1 MLTACSI
8 AHQLC
13 THLMVKQFLGWP
25 LAGLLC
31 TALGVCCFLGCSFA
45 VLAGRAAP
53 CMVPVRAAL
62 GTGTAWTML
71 LCLCCSIV
79 LQGGTGPVH
88 CTAAALPWGSLSA
101 PQIPLSY
108 PSAPEVLG
116 PEKYDKSCDMW
127 SLGVIMYIL

>member
-1 MLTACSI
+1 
-8 AHQLC
+8 
-13 THLMVKQFLGWP
+13 
-25 LAGLLC
+25 
-31 TALGVCCFLGCSFA
+31 
-45 VLAGRAAP
+45 
-53 CMVPVRAAL
+53 MVPVRAAL
-62 GTGTAWTML
+62 GTDTAWTTL
-71 LCLCCSIV
+71 LRLCCSIV